1 MDVITS
7 TITGGAFGVI
17 IYFFICNG
25 EEKTVSQISIRITGH
40 VGYLLQFA
48 RNSIFV
54 QYLLKWEP
62 FSYVSIQLRN
72 RFLYKY
78 GITLVSDAF
87 VLFFISDIAASIL
100 FGILFESVIGLFCGL
115 LLLFLG
121 PYFLLGQV
129 SHFHNLLN
137 MSVNIQKVLY
147 QKIFVL
153 QICRLSAVFLLKKLL
168 KTWQR
173 GWMLRVLICWLALW

>member
-25 EEKTVSQISIRITGH
+25 EEKTASQISARITG
-40 VGYLLQFA
+40 YLIQLFHFA

-54 QYLLKWEP
+54 QNLLKWEP
-62 FSYVSIQLRN
+62 FSYVSIQLHN

-87 VLFFISDIAASIL
+87 VLFFISGIAASIL
-100 FGILFESVIGLFCGL
+100 FGFFFESVIGLFCEFSQKGSL
-115 LLLFLG
+115 ADFPLG
-121 PYFLLGQV
+121 V
-129 SHFHNLLN
+129 
-137 MSVNIQKVLY
+137 
-147 QKIFVL
+147 
-153 QICRLSAVFLLKKLL
+153 
-168 KTWQR
+168 
-173 GWMLRVLICWLALW
+173 MLTIRHSTSSRTSCCVRT

>member
-25 EEKTVSQISIRITGH
+25 EEKTASQISIRITGYVIQLFH
-40 VGYLLQFA
+40 FA
-48 RNSIFV
+48 RNSFFV
-54 QYLLKWEP
+54 QHLLKWEP

-87 VLFFISDIAASIL
+87 VLFFL
-100 FGILFESVIGLFCGL
+100 VI
-115 LLLFLG
+115 
-121 PYFLLGQV
+121 
-129 SHFHNLLN
+129 
-137 MSVNIQKVLY
+137 
-147 QKIFVL
+147 
-153 QICRLSAVFLLKKLL
+153 
-168 KTWQR
+168 
-173 GWMLRVLICWLALW
+173 